1 MLVGNREAGP
11 SGSDSGGLLADLLEG
26 ARRRN
31 LSANSLAAYERT
43 WTRFLAWT
51 AAASFDPRSLP
62 FPAAL
67 EAYRFLG
74 DGKNSASLKQIR
86 AALSFAYKHW
96 DLKNPFA
103 KIEPP
108 LQKEPQIH
116 YLLLADIRRLLD
128 YLKVRQQGYGSALA
142 FHLANALFQTACRF
156 DELIQLTW
164 SDCQRVGEEIV
175 ALRIKGKGSVFQDVP
190 VPGRLVPRCAS
201 GKTSRR
207 ILKAAGFWLP
217 VGSPSRPR
225 SLCLQGIRGLRFPIG
240 RSICGCVPLAEP
252 SG

>member
-1 MLVGNREAGP
+1 VLVGNQEAGP
-11 SGSDSGGLLADLLEG
+11 SGSDSGGLFADLLEG

-43 WTRFLAWT
+43 WTRFLAYGGHELRSEEP
-51 AAASFDPRSLP
+51 SFPNCLGSLSVLGRREERCESQTNQGRA
-62 FPAAL
+62 FLCLQAL
-67 EAYRFLG
+67 
-74 DGKNSASLKQIR
+74 
-86 AALSFAYKHW
+86 W

-175 ALRIKGKGSVFQDVP
+175 ALRIKGKGSVL
-190 VPGRLVPRCAS
+190 PGCA
-201 GKTSRR
+201 GAWAPGPGAARVERR
-207 ILKAAGFWLP
+207 PGDF
-217 VGSPSRPR
+217 
-225 SLCLQGIRGLRFPIG
+225 
-240 RSICGCVPLAEP
+240 
-252 SG
+252 